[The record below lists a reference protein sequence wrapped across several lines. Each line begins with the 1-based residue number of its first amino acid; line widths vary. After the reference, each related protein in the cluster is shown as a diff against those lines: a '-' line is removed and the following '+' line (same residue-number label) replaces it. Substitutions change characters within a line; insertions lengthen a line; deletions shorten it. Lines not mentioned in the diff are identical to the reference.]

1 MTAALPDSFVRPS
14 IVSDVPFIGTMHA
27 TTMRAALAAALGHD
41 LSEELERQISA
52 EELAKGWSDSIS
64 APPSPAYRTLTAV
77 EGAAIVGFAA
87 TAPADQ
93 PLAGAPEDN
102 PGVMEILA
110 LEVPR
115 NNGRKG
121 HGSRLLSAIAE
132 FAEKDR
138 VTEMQVW
145 ILVGDE
151 AKTRFFQGAGF
162 APRGIQRS
170 LDLGAERVTEQ
181 CWYTVMTDDDHG
193 DDHAGHNHG

>member
-1 MTAALPDSFVRPS
+1 MTAALPDSFVRPA
-14 IVSDVPFIGTMHA
+14 IVSDVPFIGNMHA
-27 TTMRAALAAALGHD
+27 ITMKATLAAALGHD
-41 LSEELERQISA
+41 LPDELERQITG
-52 EELAKGWSDSIS
+52 EILAKSWSDSIT

-87 TAPADQ
+87 LAPADQ
-93 PLAGAPEDN
+93 ALAGAPEDN
-102 PGVMEILA
+102 RGILEILA

-132 FAEKDR
+132 FAEQDQ
-138 VTEMQVW
+138 VAEMQVW
-145 ILVGDE
+145 IVVGDD
-151 AKTRFFQGAGF
+151 AKTRFFQSSGF

-181 CWYTVMTDDDHG
+181 CWYTIMATEHG
-193 DDHAGHNHG
+193 EEDHAGHSHS